1 MNRSLLLRTAS
12 GVVYVA
18 LIVGAIF
25 AGHLIFAALTAI
37 FAALAV
43 NEFSTIVNSGSRNRP
58 VATAVWDIVGAVALV
73 FSQAVSDSFMIAL
86 VGVMVFYFLVRNVL
100 ALYDH
105 SEHPFR
111 NAAWSATAIV
121 TIALPLALLNTVY
134 GGGAG
139 RNLVLAI
146 FVMIW
151 LNDTG
156 AYCTGSLLGR
166 HKMFPRVSP
175 KKSWEGFAGGLL
187 FCVAAA
193 VGAWCFGIQ
202 GWDLWQWLVAGAVAC
217 AASTYGDLFESLLK
231 RNAGI
236 KDSGN
241 LIPGHGGI
249 LDRID
254 SLLMVAPAFM
264 LLVLLF

>member
-1 MNRSLLLRTAS
+1 
-12 GVVYVA
+12 
-18 LIVGAIF
+18 
-25 AGHLIFAALTAI
+25 
-37 FAALAV
+37 
-43 NEFSTIVNSGSRNRP
+43 
-58 VATAVWDIVGAVALV
+58 
-73 FSQAVSDSFMIAL
+73 
-86 VGVMVFYFLVRNVL
+86 
-100 ALYDH
+100 
-105 SEHPFR
+105 
-111 NAAWSATAIV
+111 
-121 TIALPLALLNTVY
+121 
-134 GGGAG
+134 
-139 RNLVLAI
+139 
-146 FVMIW
+146 MIW

>member
-1 MNRSLLLRTAS
+1 MNRNLLLRTAS

-43 NEFSTIVNSGSRNRP
+43 NEFSTIVNSGNEKRLLAA
-58 VATAVWDIVGAVALV
+58 VVWDIVGAVAMV
-73 FSQAVSDSFMIAL
+73 ASQALCGNHMLAL
-86 VGVMVFYFLVRNVL
+86 VGVMVFYFLVRNVM

>member
-1 MNRSLLLRTAS
+1 M
-12 GVVYVA
+12 VA
-18 LIVGAIF
+18 
-25 AGHLIFAALTAI
+25 
-37 FAALAV
+37 
-43 NEFSTIVNSGSRNRP
+43 
-58 VATAVWDIVGAVALV
+58 
-73 FSQAVSDSFMIAL
+73 SQALCGNHMLAL
-86 VGVMVFYFLVRNVL
+86 VGVMVFYFLVRNVM

-175 KKSWEGFAGGLL
+175 KKSWEGFACGCGGLVL
-187 FCVAAA
+187 RNTGLEPVAMACGRCRGLCGVDLRRPVRKSA
-193 VGAWCFGIQ
+193 QAQCRHQ
-202 GWDLWQWLVAGAVAC
+202 GFRQ
-217 AASTYGDLFESLLK
+217 S
-231 RNAGI
+231 
-236 KDSGN
+236 DSRPWRYSGPHR
-241 LIPGHGGI
+241 LPAHGGSCI
-249 LDRID
+249 HA
-254 SLLMVAPAFM
+254 SGAP
-264 LLVLLF
+264 VLNFTPPPPYPPLIYL